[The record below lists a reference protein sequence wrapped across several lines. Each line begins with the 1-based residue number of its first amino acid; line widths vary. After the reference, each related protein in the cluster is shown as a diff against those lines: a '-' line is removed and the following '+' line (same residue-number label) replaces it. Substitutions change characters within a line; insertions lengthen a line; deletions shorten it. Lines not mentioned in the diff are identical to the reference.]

1 MAKHKYVLVGPDAGA
16 TGAPVIKELMTYE
29 GDALTV
35 DGSVV
40 TIADEHPYVT
50 VAVIRLAEGQSIKQ
64 KE

>member
-1 MAKHKYVLVGPDAGA
+1 
-16 TGAPVIKELMTYE
+16 MTYE